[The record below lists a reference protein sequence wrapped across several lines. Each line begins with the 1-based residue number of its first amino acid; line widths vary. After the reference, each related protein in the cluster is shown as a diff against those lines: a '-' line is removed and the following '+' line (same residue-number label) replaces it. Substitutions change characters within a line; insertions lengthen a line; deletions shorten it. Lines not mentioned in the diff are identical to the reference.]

1 MDDLRI
7 EKLRAKDLAYF
18 KDLIGL
24 FKDVFEMEAFELP
37 ADEYLSNLLANCD
50 FHVFIAL
57 QEDAVIGG
65 LTAYTLN
72 QYYSTKPLA
81 YIYDLA
87 VSRQH
92 QRKGVGKALLK
103 AATTYFRQQGY
114 EEVFV
119 QADKADS
126 YAIDFY
132 RQTSPTE
139 EEDVSH
145 FYYTLRKQ

>member
-1 MDDLRI
+1 MENLRI
-7 EKLRAKDLAYF
+7 AKLQAKDLAYF
-18 KDLIGL
+18 KDLIRL
-24 FKDVFEMEAFELP
+24 FEDVFEMKAFKLP
-37 ADEYLSNLLANCD
+37 ADEYLSRLLANCD

-57 QEDAVIGG
+57 REGTVIEG

-72 QYYSTKPLA
+72 QYYCTEPLA

-87 VSRQH
+87 VSRQY
-92 QRKGVGKALLK
+92 QRKGVGKALIE
-103 AATTYFRQQGY
+103 TTTAYFRKQGY

-145 FYYTLRKQ
+145 FYYTLPK

>member
-1 MDDLRI
+1 MENILI
-7 EKLRAKDLAYF
+7 KKLEAKDLS
-18 KDLIGL
+18 L
-24 FKDVFEMEAFELP
+24 FKGLINLFEEVFEMKPFKMP
-37 ADEYLSNLLANCD
+37 RDEYLGGLLANSD

-57 QEDAVIGG
+57 QKEAIIGG
-65 LTAYTLN
+65 LTAYTLY

-92 QRKGVGKALLK
+92 QRQGVGKNLIK
-103 AATTYFRQQGY
+103 TTTVYFQQKGY

-119 QADKADS
+119 QADKADG

-132 RQTSPTE
+132 RQTKPTK
-139 EEDVSH
+139 EEDVAH
-145 FYYTLRKQ
+145 FCYTL

>member
-1 MDDLRI
+1 MENLRI
-7 EKLRAKDLAYF
+7 EKLQAKDLTYF

-24 FKDVFEMEAFELP
+24 FGDVFEMKAFKLP
-37 ADEYLSNLLANCD
+37 ADEYLSRLLANSD

-72 QYYSTKPLA
+72 QYYSTMPLA

-92 QRKGVGKALLK
+92 QRKGLGQALIQTT
-103 AATTYFRQQGY
+103 TTYFRQQGY

-119 QADKADS
+119 QVDKVDS

-145 FYYTLRKQ
+145 FYYTLRKH